1 MCKEKI
7 EAMHASDLPRFGP
20 HGCVK
25 PYSCFV
31 VCIEFL
37 LGSAECY
44 STLPQLTRPSVSVR
58 TPLHVA
64 HRPPFICSRGHR
76 QVAME
81 VKGKNGKVLRLVQ
94 LPAIVYHT

>member
-1 MCKEKI
+1 M
-7 EAMHASDLPRFGP
+7 SSLPRFGP

-44 STLPQLTRPSVSVR
+44 STHQQLTRPSLSVLLFSLR
-58 TPLHVA
+58 WAWASFYMLKGSPTGGNVD
-64 HRPPFICSRGHR
+64 
-76 QVAME
+76 
-81 VKGKNGKVLRLVQ
+81 KGKNGKVLRLVQ
-94 LPAIVYHT
+94 LPTTMYHT